1 MIAKCY
7 QCSDVT
13 IRSLYAHALQLY
25 SNSNNLP
32 PPKVLAIALKYQL
45 PGLAVLNLSTTF
57 HSIIIKNNIPFF
69 ENQVSMVHKITAN
82 IHHHTLAMH
91 HSAILAALIHLWLL
105 GFITYNDLG

>member
-45 PGLAVLNLSTTF
+45 PGLAV
-57 HSIIIKNNIPFF
+57 
-69 ENQVSMVHKITAN
+69 SMVHKITAN